1 MCSIAISNLVGR
13 KIEFITIYSY
23 YVPCVNHQKWNEIFH
38 MRCAE
43 EEETQNVKKNKNI
56 AHKIRAKKQNLRMLR
71 RKTKRN
77 CCVSMCVTNHFVAIL
92 YTSKRVMHSFVQNS
106 NRKIMSDVI
115 E

>member
-1 MCSIAISNLVGR
+1 
-13 KIEFITIYSY
+13 
-23 YVPCVNHQKWNEIFH
+23 

-77 CCVSMCVTNHFVAIL
+77 CCVSMYVTNLLDIFSVAIL